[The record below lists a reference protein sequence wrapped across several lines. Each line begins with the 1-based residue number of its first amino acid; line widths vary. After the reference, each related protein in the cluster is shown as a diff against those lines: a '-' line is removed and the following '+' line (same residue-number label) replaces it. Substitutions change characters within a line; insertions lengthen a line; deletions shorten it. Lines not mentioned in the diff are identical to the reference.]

1 MTTIPAGPLHR
12 PRSLAVLTISCTLVL
27 LGVAFCVVYP
37 VLLVVLKS
45 FQVAPPGQPA
55 RYGLDGWRA
64 ALAEPL
70 LRTALLNT
78 VKVTLARQVV
88 SLALAML
95 VAWLLARTDLPGR
108 NWIEF
113 AFWAAFFLPSLT
125 VTLSWILLLDP
136 DYGLINAGLI
146 KVGLFGK
153 GPFNIYSFW
162 GIVWIHVI
170 TGSLTV
176 KVILLTPAFRNMN
189 ASFEEA
195 ARVAG
200 AGTVRT
206 ALSITA
212 PLMAPVVLSVFLL
225 GTMISLQTFEVE
237 QVLGLP
243 FRFFVFSTMIYDLL
257 VTRVPRYDAATALA
271 VLVVASML
279 PLVFVQ
285 PWLTRGRRYTTITG
299 QFQVRRYR
307 LGRWR
312 WLLFALMIGLV
323 LIVLGVPLIMALL
336 GTFMKLFG
344 FFDIADPWTLENWR
358 TVLTDELFQ
367 RSLRNTVVLASS
379 TAAVAMLV
387 HSLIAYI
394 VVRTRYGGRRVLD
407 AISWLPFTVPGIVL
421 GLALL
426 WMFLSVG
433 FLRPLYG
440 TMAMLVAAGLISG
453 MPLGVQ
459 IIKSGLMQLGGD
471 LEEASRVAGASWW
484 MTYRRIVLRLMAPTL
499 VAVGMITFVG
509 AARNIRQ
516 HRPAL
521 HQRQPAAVN
530 PAARLHRPG
539 QLRGGN
545 GHRLHHHAHLA
556 GGRAPR
562 PPGRAARPPRMTGP
576 RRCCRRRAGVTGA
589 AGDR

>member
-1 MTTIPAGPLHR
+1 MASLTTASHRAGPWHR
-12 PRSLAVLTISCTLVL
+12 LIELSTVACTLVL

-37 VLLVVLKS
+37 ILLVVLES

-55 RYGLDGWRA
+55 RYGLDGWGA
-64 ALAEPL
+64 AFAEPL

-78 VKVTLARQVV
+78 LKVTLVRQIV
-88 SLALAML
+88 SLTCAM
-95 VAWLLARTDLPGR
+95 VIAWLIARTDLPGR

-136 DYGLINAGLI
+136 DYGLVNAGLA
-146 KVGLFGK
+146 KLGLVGR

-176 KVILLTPAFRNMN
+176 KVILLIPAFRNMN
-189 ASFEEA
+189 AAFEEA

-206 ALSITA
+206 ALSITV
-212 PLMAPVVLSVFLL
+212 PVMAPVVLSVFLL
-225 GTMISLQTFEVE
+225 GTMVSLQTFEVE
-237 QVLGLP
+237 QVLGVP
-243 FRFFVFSTMIYDLL
+243 FRFFVYSTTIYDLL

-271 VLVVASML
+271 VVVMAAML
-279 PLVFVQ
+279 PLVFMQ
-285 PWLTRGRRYTTITG
+285 QWLTHGRRYMTVTA
-299 QFQVRRYR
+299 QFQSRRYA

-312 WLLFALMIGLV
+312 WPLFALMLGIL
-323 LIVLGVPLIMALL
+323 LIVLAVPLVFALL

-344 FFDIADPWTLENWR
+344 FFDIPDPWTLRNWS
-358 TVLTDELFQ
+358 TVLTDELFLQ
-367 RSLRNTVVLASS
+367 SLGNTVVLASS
-379 TAAVAMLV
+379 TAMAAVLL

-394 VVRTRYGGRRVLD
+394 VVRTRYGGRRALD
-407 AISWLPFTVPGIVL
+407 VISWLPFTVPGIIL

-426 WMFLSVG
+426 WLFLTVG
-433 FLRPLYG
+433 ALRPLYG
-440 TMAMLVAAGLISG
+440 TMALLIVAGLVSG

-459 IIKSGLMQLGGD
+459 IIKSGFMQLASD

-484 MTYRRIVLRLMAPTL
+484 TTYRKIVLRLLAPTL

-509 AARNIRQ
+509 AARNIGNIALLATSAN
-516 HRPAL
+516 RPLSILQLDYVAQRKFEAAMVVASIIMFISLAGAL
-521 HQRQPAAVN
+521 V
-530 PAARLHRPG
+530 ARLLG
-539 QLRGGN
+539 LRD
-545 GHRLHHHAHLA
+545 RL
-556 GGRAPR
+556 G
-562 PPGRAARPPRMTGP
+562 
-576 RRCCRRRAGVTGA
+576 
-589 AGDR
+589 